1 MEGAVL
7 VEAVAIT
14 RFPVDGEDATGFL
27 GAWIS
32 GLRMHPTL
40 DAVVLGG
47 ITIAGLGIVD
57 IAELAAQLE
66 TPVLVVTRRDPTDHR
81 LAEAL
86 RAAQLS
92 ERLEIVNRTPPAV
105 RAKDG
110 LYVAHAGIGT
120 PSALELLDACSAKS
134 NFPEPLRVAHLLAAA
149 LVRGE
154 SRGRV

>member
-1 MEGAVL
+1 MEGAAL

-14 RFPVDGEDATGFL
+14 RFPVDGPDATGHL
-27 GAWIS
+27 ADWIS

-40 DAVVLGG
+40 DGIVLGG

-57 IAELAAQLE
+57 ITQLAARLA
-66 TPVLVVTRRDPTDHR
+66 TPVLVVTRREPSNHR
-81 LAEAL
+81 LDEAL
-86 RAAQLS
+86 RAAQLA
-92 ERLEIVNRTPPAV
+92 ERLEIVARTPTALC
-105 RAKDG
+105 AKPG
-110 LYVAHAGIGT
+110 LYVAFAGIERQ
-120 PSALELLDACSAKS
+120 PALELLSASSSKS